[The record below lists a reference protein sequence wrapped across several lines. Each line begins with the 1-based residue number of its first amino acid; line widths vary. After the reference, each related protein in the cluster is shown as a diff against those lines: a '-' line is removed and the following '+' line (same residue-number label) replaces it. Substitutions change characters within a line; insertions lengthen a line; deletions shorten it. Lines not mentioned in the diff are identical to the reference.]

1 LANRERNDILPEHN
15 QGLCLIPQI
24 LTHSAEDF
32 VPSRDLK
39 YAGILDVFQMFQ
51 TEGLGQKIR

>member
-1 LANRERNDILPEHN
+1 MRPLLGQSRTIR
-15 QGLCLIPQI
+15 QV
-24 LTHSAEDF
+24 HSAEDF

-51 TEGLGQKIR
+51 TEGLRQKIR